1 MADAGRNLLLIVM
14 TVFQAII
21 FKTVCETEVYK
32 KPKASS
38 GDSNFS
44 GKGAPVIAPGEAHT
58 RSTAGKS
65 PGNEFEKYSNSRELK
80 GSLDWQKVRV
90 R

>member
-1 MADAGRNLLLIVM
+1 MPNYYNSYALQTNMADAGRNLLLIVM

-32 KPKASS
+32 KPKASL

-44 GKGAPVIAPGEAHT
+44 GKGAPVIASGEAHT
-58 RSTAGKS
+58 RSTGKVLETS
-65 PGNEFEKYSNSRELK
+65 LRSTLTQGN
-80 GSLDWQKVRV
+80 
-90 R
+90 